1 MRAMKIQLSEAEL
14 TKSFDCF
21 DRDRD
26 GTISYDEF
34 LTIII
39 GEMSD
44 KRKAIVERTFKKIDK
59 DKDNMLTIRDIEGI
73 YNASNHPDVKMGK
86 KTEWEVLEE
95 FLSTFEQHTSDK
107 DGNQSSKNKKI
118 LLKDFMGYYNK
129 ISMSIESDMLFEQ
142 TITNAWDHAFSQ
154 NSRGN
159 QKIGW
164 SNTQPQTQADD
175 SAEPQ

>member
-1 MRAMKIQLSEAEL
+1 MTTFAKNFKQYDENNDGTLDKAEYREAMRAMKIQLSEAEL

-86 KTEWEVLEE
+86 KTEWEVLKE

-107 DGNQSSKNKKI
+107 DGN
-118 LLKDFMGYYNK
+118 
-129 ISMSIESDMLFEQ
+129 
-142 TITNAWDHAFSQ
+142 
-154 NSRGN
+154 
-159 QKIGW
+159 
-164 SNTQPQTQADD
+164 
-175 SAEPQ
+175 